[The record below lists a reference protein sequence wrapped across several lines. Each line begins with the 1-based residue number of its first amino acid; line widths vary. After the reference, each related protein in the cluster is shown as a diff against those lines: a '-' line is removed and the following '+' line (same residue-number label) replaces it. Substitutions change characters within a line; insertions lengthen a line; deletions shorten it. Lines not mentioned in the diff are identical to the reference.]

1 MNTVWIILFS
11 LFLSTAQISLDAVKP
26 DRLLAEEANE
36 NAAASPFT
44 VPISATSRYGEVFI
58 TPDPY
63 GSGYKLTYLKGEETD
78 YCKITCLNGSLSGH
92 FLDGGG
98 ELSYFPAQGKDRD
111 ISGRNPNSVDV
122 LSIEYFDKNDRL
134 TAFHSKVIYE
144 DLYGGLYFGSDL
156 TP

>member
-26 DRLLAEEANE
+26 DRLPAEEANE

-44 VPISATSRYGEVFI
+44 VPISATS
-58 TPDPY
+58 PY